1 MNILLVCACG
11 SSTSVVLQKMKENL
25 TSDEPWTIEAKSL
38 SEAKKV
44 MGKYDYV
51 LLAPQIRYQITTV
64 QSLAEPYE
72 GLTVMNM
79 EPADF
84 GRCNGKAILDQIRRC
99 EQAKQK

>member
-51 LLAPQIRYQITTV
+51 LLAPQIRYQIKTV

-72 GLTVMNM
+72 
-79 EPADF
+79 
-84 GRCNGKAILDQIRRC
+84 RCV
-99 EQAKQK
+99 

>member
-51 LLAPQIRYQITTV
+51 LLAPQIRYQIKTV
-64 QSLAEPYE
+64 QSLPSRMRA
-72 GLTVMNM
+72 
-79 EPADF
+79 
-84 GRCNGKAILDQIRRC
+84 
-99 EQAKQK
+99 

>member
-51 LLAPQIRYQITTV
+51 LL
-64 QSLAEPYE
+64 
-72 GLTVMNM
+72 GLTVMNI

>member
-51 LLAPQIRYQITTV
+51 LLAPRSAIR
-64 QSLAEPYE
+64 SK
-72 GLTVMNM
+72 
-79 EPADF
+79 
-84 GRCNGKAILDQIRRC
+84 RCRVWPSRMRA
-99 EQAKQK
+99 

>member
-25 TSDEPWTIEAKSL
+25 TEDEPWTIEAKSL
-38 SEAKKV
+38 SDAKKV

-51 LLAPQIRYQITTV
+51 LLAPQIRYQIKT
-64 QSLAEPYE
+64 EPYE
-72 GLTVMNM
+72 GLTVMNI

-84 GRCNGKAILDQIRRC
+84 GRCNGKAILDQIRRS

>member
-38 SEAKKV
+38 
-44 MGKYDYV
+44 
-51 LLAPQIRYQITTV
+51 APQIRYQIKTV

-72 GLTVMNM
+72 GLTVMNI

-84 GRCNGKAILDQIRRC
+84 GRCNGKAILDQIRRS

>member
-25 TSDEPWTIEAKSL
+25 TEDEPWTIEAKSL
-38 SEAKKV
+38 SDAKKV

-51 LLAPQIRYQITTV
+51 LLAPQ
-64 QSLAEPYE
+64 SLAEPYE
-72 GLTVMNM
+72 GLTVMNI

-84 GRCNGKAILDQIRRC
+84 GRCNGKAILDQIRRS